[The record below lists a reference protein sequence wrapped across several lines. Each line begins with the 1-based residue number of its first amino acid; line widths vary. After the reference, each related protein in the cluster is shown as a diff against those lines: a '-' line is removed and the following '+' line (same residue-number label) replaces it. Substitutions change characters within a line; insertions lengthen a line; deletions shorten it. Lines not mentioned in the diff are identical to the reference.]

1 MTTGAIIAIVVVAII
16 LIALVLMI
24 PRMRA
29 RAVEQKRRRELE
41 NRRSAEAERHRTEA
55 GERERRAEMAEQKAR
70 MAQQTAERERADAR
84 LHEERATMH
93 ERGMADDELI
103 ADDEREEFAGV
114 AGTGTDTTDEREFDR
129 DRTTAA
135 DEPGTMRSGV
145 VDDERAADQNGRADE
160 SRFQR
165 EKREDRIER

>member
-1 MTTGAIIAIVVVAII
+1 
-16 LIALVLMI
+16 
-24 PRMRA
+24 
-29 RAVEQKRRRELE
+29 
-41 NRRSAEAERHRTEA
+41 
-55 GERERRAEMAEQKAR
+55 

-114 AGTGTDTTDEREFDR
+114 ADASDTSDEREFDR

-135 DEPGTMRSGV
+135 EEPGTMRSGV
-145 VDDERAADQNGRADE
+145 VDDDERQADQNGRTDE